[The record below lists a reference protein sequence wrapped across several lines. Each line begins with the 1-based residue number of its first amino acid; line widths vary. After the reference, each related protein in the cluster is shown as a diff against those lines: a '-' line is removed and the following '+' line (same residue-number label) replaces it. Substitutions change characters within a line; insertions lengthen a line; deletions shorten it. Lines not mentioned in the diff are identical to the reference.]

1 MKKTANS
8 KMRQIINLIMQR
20 FFFFIAYRSK
30 LWESRQIAYAGCPVA
45 TCVFSSCQFLVK
57 TNPMKT
63 KLVNCITASDQ
74 IRKMES
80 YNNFWL
86 HGLASSVMNFWRQL
100 QKQEKQL
107 GDNSIA
113 RLECF
118 YNCRCANLAKVR
130 AVLTISHYLIVILVT
145 CFLMDRRYVNLN

>member
-1 MKKTANS
+1 
-8 KMRQIINLIMQR
+8 
-20 FFFFIAYRSK
+20 
-30 LWESRQIAYAGCPVA
+30 
-45 TCVFSSCQFLVK
+45 
-57 TNPMKT
+57 
-63 KLVNCITASDQ
+63 
-74 IRKMES
+74 
-80 YNNFWL
+80 
-86 HGLASSVMNFWRQL
+86 MNFWRQL

-118 YNCRCANLAKVR
+118 YNCRCENLTKAR